1 VIRRDEI
8 VDFVVLIIILLL
20 IAVAVY
26 DIWDSGQVYQ
36 AADAA
41 RYKIYKPSQHEG
53 SVSFKELQDMN
64 LEVIG
69 WLDVYGKSIDYPIT
83 QGDDNTKYVN
93 TNEFGDYS
101 LSGAIFL
108 DYLNSKNFQDF
119 NIIL

>member
-1 VIRRDEI
+1 M
-8 VDFVVLIIILLL
+8 VLIIILLL

-64 LEVIG
+64 LEVIR

-83 QGDDNTKYVN
+83 QGDDNK
-93 TNEFGDYS
+93 FGDYS